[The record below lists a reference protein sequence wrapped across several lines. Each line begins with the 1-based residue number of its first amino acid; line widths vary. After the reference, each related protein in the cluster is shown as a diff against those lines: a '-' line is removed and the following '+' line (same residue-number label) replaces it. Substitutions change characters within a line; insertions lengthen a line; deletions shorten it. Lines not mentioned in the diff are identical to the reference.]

1 MNLTNI
7 TILSRLRS
15 FSIWESIIL
24 YYKKRGAT
32 TSKDLHMTPLVSV
45 SGRGPVGKVKSP
57 GPSLEP

>member
-15 FSIWESIIL
+15 FSIWESNIL
-24 YYKKRGAT
+24 YYKKEVQQQVIKT
-32 TSKDLHMTPLVSV
+32 CTTPLVRV

>member
-24 YYKKRGAT
+24 YYKKEVQKQVKT
-32 TSKDLHMTPLVSV
+32 CTTPLISV
-45 SGRGPVGKVKSP
+45 SGRGPAGKVKSP